1 MKDFDWTMSKV
12 KTIRRM
18 VVFITIISVLIV
30 VKVVWVKC
38 AISGYGSFE
47 TERKDI
53 IRRANYLISKAATTP
68 QKLLD
73 EMPSGI
79 GEQFQ
84 GEWAIYSCSMTCAAL
99 ANIAILY
106 PGNKEL
112 SIKYIRE
119 IIDIALSEE
128 IKEYDK
134 MRWGEDPMDGI
145 YGNRSHISYYSHV
158 AWMISRYKQIGG
170 DNKYDGLYHS
180 LCKAMNKRI
189 CQSPIFNAPTYPGEC
204 IYIPDML
211 VAIVALSNY
220 ANQYDGKYQSTVDQW
235 IEKASSEWIDQET
248 GLLASFLEEDNG
260 KAQIV
265 LPVKGSYSA
274 LNCYYLSLVAPKFA
288 QEQYELLKK
297 NFRQDFLIT
306 GLKEYHDRT
315 CLFGMD
321 IDAGPIIFNLSPSGT
336 AFVIGAATS
345 LEDSVFRK
353 QLLKTAEIGGSSVSW
368 FGSTHY
374 LLANMALVGEA
385 IVLAMRTSAPQTR
398 INNK

>member
-18 VVFITIISVLIV
+18 VVYITIISVLIV

-47 TERKDI
+47 TERKDN

-220 ANQYDGKYQSTVDQW
+220 ANQYDGKYQSTVNQW

-297 NFRQDFLIT
+297 NFMQDFLIT

>member
-1 MKDFDWTMSKV
+1 MKRNRKGMAF
-12 KTIRRM
+12 
-18 VVFITIISVLIV
+18 FIV
-30 VKVVWVKC
+30 VIIALIAVKAIWVSC
-38 AISGYGSFE
+38 SINGIGSFE
-47 TERKDI
+47 TEKKDI
-53 IRRANYLISKAATTP
+53 IRRANYLTSKVATTP
-68 QKLLD
+68 QKLLE

-106 PGNKEL
+106 PKNREL
-112 SIKYIRE
+112 SIKFIGE

-128 IKEYDK
+128 IKEYDR

-170 DNKYDGLYHS
+170 DNKYDDTYHS
-180 LCKAMNKRI
+180 LCKAMNNRI

-211 VAIVALSNY
+211 VSIVALSNY
-220 ANQYDGKYQSTVDQW
+220 AHQYSGKYQSTVDKW
-235 IEKASSEWIDQET
+235 IKKASSEWIDQET
-248 GLLASFLEEDNG
+248 GLLASFLEENHG

-274 LNCYYLSLVAPKFA
+274 LNCYYLSLVDPEFA
-288 QEQYELLKK
+288 KEQYDCLMK
-297 NFRQDFLIT
+297 NYKQGFPFAGI
-306 GLKEYHDRT
+306 KEYHDRT

-336 AFVIGAATS
+336 AFTIGCATS
-345 LEDSVFRK
+345 LDDMEFRNH
-353 QLLKTAEIGGSSVSW
+353 LLKTAEIGGSTVTW
-368 FGSTHY
+368 FGKSHY
-374 LLANMALVGEA
+374 LLANLALVGEA
-385 IVLAMRTSAPQTR
+385 IVLAMRTSSPQTR
-398 INNK
+398 MYNK

>member
-158 AWMISRYKQIGG
+158 AWMISKYKQIGG

-220 ANQYDGKYQSTVDQW
+220 ANQYDGKYQSTVNQW

>member
-53 IRRANYLISKAATTP
+53 IRRANYLISKVATTP

-112 SIKYIRE
+112 SIKYIGE

-220 ANQYDGKYQSTVDQW
+220 AYQYDGKYQSTVDQW

-306 GLKEYHDRT
+306 GLKDYHDRT

>member
-47 TERKDI
+47 TERKYI
-53 IRRANYLISKAATTP
+53 IRRANYLISKVATTP

-73 EMPSGI
+73 EMPSVI

-235 IEKASSEWIDQET
+235 IEKASSEWIDLET